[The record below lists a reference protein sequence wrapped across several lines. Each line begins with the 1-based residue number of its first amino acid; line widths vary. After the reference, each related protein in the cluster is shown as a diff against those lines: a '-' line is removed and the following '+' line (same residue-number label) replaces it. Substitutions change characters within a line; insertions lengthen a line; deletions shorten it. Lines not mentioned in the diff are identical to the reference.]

1 MTRHAIVIAILAALA
16 AAPATA
22 NRLLNESWIAQ
33 ASYEQVKA
41 AIAAGDDVNAA
52 GSSHTP
58 LIAAAHYGNV
68 GAILALCEAGADG
81 DKPPSPGH
89 AKPMHFAADA
99 ETVALL
105 LGCGGQVRAPDNYGS
120 QPLHFAAMDSRLD
133 AMAALI
139 RRGAD
144 PNARDRTG
152 NTPLHDAARY
162 GEPAAAQI
170 LLGAGADINAVN
182 RLNVTPLTEA
192 ARDNGPEMVELLL
205 GAGAD
210 PSIRAVPESDGFR
223 LDSAAGEALHN
234 PKLRNHPV
242 MARLLAGEGQASSR
256 GCDGY
261 VVLPTDRRLGDVA
274 EKALGQRSRWPEIAR
289 LNGITAQAPHR
300 VGQCLQLP

>member
-1 MTRHAIVIAILAALA
+1 MTRHAIVIAILASLA
-16 AAPATA
+16 AVPAAA

-41 AIAAGDDVNAA
+41 AIAAGDDVNAV

-99 ETVALL
+99 ETVAVL
-105 LGCGGQVRAPDNYGS
+105 LGCGGRVRAPDNYGS

-144 PNARDRTG
+144 PNARDRARH
-152 NTPLHDAARY
+152 TPLHDAARY
-162 GEPAAAQI
+162 GEPAAARM
-170 LLGAGADINAVN
+170 LLDAGANINAVN
-182 RLNVTPLTEA
+182 RSNVTPLTTA

-205 GAGAD
+205 DAGAD
-210 PSIRAVPESDGFR
+210 PSIRAVPAPDGYR
-223 LDSAAGEALHN
+223 PATAAGEARHN

-242 MARLLAGEGQASSR
+242 MTRLLAGDGQAGSP
-256 GCDGY
+256 GCAGY
-261 VVLPTDRRLGDVA
+261 VVLPADRRLGDVA
-274 EKALGQRSRWPEIAR
+274 LKVLGARSRWTEIAR